1 MAINMNNWEN
11 QHLHV
16 RHFCISIHNFSS
28 SSICSSKV
36 RFCVEVTL
44 SLPPHSGS
52 STQNIELKPKHSTYQ
67 NIKVVF

>member
-16 RHFCISIHNFSS
+16 RHFRISNHNFSY
-28 SSICSSKV
+28 SSIFSRKV
-36 RFCVEVTL
+36 CFCVEVTL